1 MIHDTILF
9 KNIAVDVLE
18 KIVYQ
23 YSQFKN
29 KQIFISF
36 DNLSNYSQE
45 AMEILVSNRVLSL
58 APNGN
63 ELFGFSW
70 NKKTE

>member
-18 KIVYQ
+18 KIVSQ
-23 YSQFKN
+23 YSQFEN

-36 DNLSNYSQE
+36 DNLSNFSQE
-45 AMEILVSNRVLSL
+45 TSDILRQNQVLAL
-58 APNGN
+58 APNGY